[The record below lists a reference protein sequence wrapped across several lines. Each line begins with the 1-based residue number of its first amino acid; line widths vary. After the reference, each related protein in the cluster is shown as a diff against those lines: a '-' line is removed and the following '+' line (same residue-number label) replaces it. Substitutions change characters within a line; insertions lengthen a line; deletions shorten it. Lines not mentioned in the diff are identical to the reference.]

1 MIVFDI
7 ESGRLDAPAHNQVV
21 TPQQAIS
28 RPNLPQTAPRLMT
41 VAEAVWLEAAHGK
54 HRRTPG

>member
-7 ESGRLDAPAHNQVV
+7 ESGRLDAPAHKQVAA
-21 TPQQAIS
+21 PQQAIS
-28 RPNLPQTAPRLMT
+28 RPQLPQTAPRLMT

-54 HRRTPG
+54 HR